1 MAYPT
6 NLSNDL
12 IKPTHQLSE
21 IMKSITQLS
30 LAASLPASTRAWTQE
45 LTALTFLRLT
55 LPPETQQPLANLGQ
69 QLRQALAPLAHIGA
83 VWQQVMGPLIPID
96 QQAARLFQEIYA
108 PKQPTSLD
116 GNHLI
121 ARTLPLPGELRES
134 FHQHKQ
140 ASQVWHRQLVADME
154 AHPDFYADLEDLL
167 TLIRFEAEPDA
178 GHPLGVRDAAIH
190 RLVTRLS
197 LGLADRAANAA
208 LRRMTREC
216 ATPRQA
222 LLRKWLFPAGIL
234 LAAATMF
241 EPRYIRLGKCWVK
254 GTSRRKLSIAP
265 VHLLPF
271 EARHWLFQEVRNA
284 ARRFC

>member
-6 NLSNDL
+6 NLSIDV
-12 IKPTHQLSE
+12 IEPTHQLSE
-21 IMKSITQLS
+21 IMKAVMQRS
-30 LAASLPASTRAWTQE
+30 LAAPLPASTRAWPQHHE
-45 LTALTFLRLT
+45 LTALAFLRLT
-55 LPPETQQPLANLGQ
+55 LPPETQLPLAPRQ

-96 QQAARLFQEIYA
+96 RQATRLFQEIYA
-108 PKQPTSLD
+108 PKQPISL
-116 GNHLI
+116 GWNHLI

-167 TLIRFEAEPDA
+167 TLIRFEAEPNA

-190 RLVTRLS
+190 RLVARLS

-208 LRRMTREC
+208 LRRMTRERVTPGRLC
-216 ATPRQA
+216 FGSGCSLRAYCSLRQQCLSPATSGLA
-222 LLRKWLFPAGIL
+222 SAG
-234 LAAATMF
+234 
-241 EPRYIRLGKCWVK
+241 
-254 GTSRRKLSIAP
+254 
-265 VHLLPF
+265 
-271 EARHWLFQEVRNA
+271 
-284 ARRFC
+284 